1 MMTIPKLISKAKLL
15 RGYQCDKSF
24 YLSMHQKHLE
34 PKPDQKLQALFDQ
47 TNSVVEFARNYYS
60 KIHKDSI
67 TVENTPWDFVGALK
81 KTKELLSLKTNVIFE
96 AAFEYKGCFA
106 RIDMM
111 IYNAQTERWQISEF
125 KSTTKIK
132 DEHLEDVNL
141 QTWIIANAGLP
152 IEKIS
157 IFHLNNLC
165 TAPNFENLFIEVDV
179 TEKLRELY
187 SGVSNKLNQLF
198 DKIKSENVPDVDLG
212 LHCMKPN
219 PCVFFDHCKSH
230 KNIPAESIFNI
241 PTLNEKKWMLYAKN
255 RIDIYDPKLLETDDL
270 NDLQKRFLEVQK
282 TKKRFVDAPEIKKAL
297 SLWQFPLIFLDFE
310 TMSYAIPVYEGS
322 RPFQQVPFQFSIH
335 VLNSLDD
342 IKTEHYE
349 FLSDEED
356 PRLSLTKK
364 LIEIFKKYPQTASVV
379 AYYAKFEEGCLQDLA
394 DYFPQFAVELK
405 SIQDRL
411 VDPLPIFRE
420 HIYDHQFK
428 DSFSLKSVAPAL
440 LGNDASYTAL
450 DIADGGAAQRA
461 YVKLINS
468 RTSESDKKMIILNLL
483 EYCKKDTQ
491 VLVDLVFWLYQT
503 DNK

>member
-1 MMTIPKLISKAKLL
+1 MTIPKLISKAKIL

-47 TNSVVEFARNYYS
+47 TNRVVEFARQQYS
-60 KIHKDSI
+60 NIYTDSVI
-67 TVENTPWDFVGALK
+67 VENTPWDFVGALK
-81 KTKELLSLKTNVIFE
+81 KTKELLSLKTKVIFE

-111 IYNAQTERWQISEF
+111 IYNPQTERWQISEF

-132 DEHLEDVNL
+132 DEHLEDINL

-157 IFHLNNLC
+157 IFHINNLC

-187 SGVSNKLNQLF
+187 SGVSNKLNLLF
-198 DKIKSENVPDVDLG
+198 DTIKNESVPNVDLG
-212 LHCMKPN
+212 LHCTKPN
-219 PCVFFDHCKSH
+219 PCVFFDHCKSQ
-230 KNIPAESIFNI
+230 KNIPIESIFNI
-241 PTLNEKKWMLYAKN
+241 PTLNEKKWDLYAKN
-255 RIDIYDPKLLETDDL
+255 MIDIFDPRLLETDDL
-270 NDLQKRFLEVQK
+270 TEKQKRFLDVQK
-282 TKKRFVDAPEIKKAL
+282 TKKRFTDTAEVKKAL
-297 SLWQFPLIFLDFE
+297 STWQFPLIFLDFE

-335 VLNSLDD
+335 VLNSIDD

-349 FLSDEED
+349 FLSDEKD

-364 LIEIFKKYPQTASVV
+364 LIEIFKNYPQSSSVV
-379 AYYAKFEEGCLQDLA
+379 AYYAKFEAGCLQDLA
-394 DYFPQFAVELK
+394 DYFPQFSDELK
-405 SIQDRL
+405 SIQERL
-411 VDPLPIFRE
+411 LDPLPIFRE
-420 HIYDHQFK
+420 YIYDHQFK

-440 LGNDASYTAL
+440 LGIDASYTGL
-450 DIADGGAAQRA
+450 DIADGGEAQRA
-461 YVKLINS
+461 YGKLINS
-468 RTSESDKKMIILNLL
+468 STSDADKKLIITNLL
-483 EYCKKDTQ
+483 AYCKKDTQ
-491 VLVDLVFWLYQT
+491 VLVDLVIWLFKL
-503 DNK
+503 DN